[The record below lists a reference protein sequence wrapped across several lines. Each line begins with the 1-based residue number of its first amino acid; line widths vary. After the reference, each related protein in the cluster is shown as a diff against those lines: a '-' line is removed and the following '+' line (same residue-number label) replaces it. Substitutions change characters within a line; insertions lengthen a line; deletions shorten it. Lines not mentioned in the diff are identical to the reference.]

1 MTHIGD
7 PVVWNRTLYRGSD
20 MSWVT
25 RRVDSDGNPLIP
37 TQANAQIRD
46 TFGGTVWLD
55 IAGTIDPVEGWI
67 TLSISDTATLAP
79 EWDTRV
85 RGVWDL
91 EVVYGGDRLRWTM
104 GQVLVSQDVTRG
116 A

>member
-25 RRVDSDGNPLIP
+25 RRVDEWGNALFP
-37 TQANAQIRD
+37 TSAKAQIRD
-46 TFGGTVWLD
+46 TFGGEVWLD
-55 IAGTIDPVEGWI
+55 ITGTVGAEGWI
-67 TLSISDTATLAP
+67 TLEIPASATQAAA
-79 EWDTRV
+79 WDTRK

-91 EVVYGGDRLRWTM
+91 EVVYGGDTLRWAM
-104 GQVLVSQDVTRG
+104 GQVLVSQDVTRSP
-116 A
+116 